1 MTGTGSAPAKTTSMA
16 SMTRESSPPEAPLCT
31 GRGGRAGVRG
41 QQQRDLVDALGPGL
55 RRGRLSMEK
64 DTRALFIASPASS
77 RPTSAAKPSAAARR
91 PAETCAAELVD
102 LGAGGV
108 AGGGQ
113 RLQRLVGDVEL
124 GQPAARRP
132 RPRRSTPATP
142 SPGSAYLR
150 TSAVIAARRSSTSA
164 SRPGSASRSAT

>member
-1 MTGTGSAPAKTTSMA
+1 M
-16 SMTRESSPPEAPLCT
+16 
-31 GRGGRAGVRG
+31 
-41 QQQRDLVDALGPGL
+41 
-55 RRGRLSMEK
+55 
-64 DTRALFIASPASS
+64 ALFMASPASS
-77 RPTSAAKPSAAARR
+77 APTSAAKPVGGGPAAGGHLRGQV
-91 PAETCAAELVD
+91 VD

-124 GQPAARRP
+124 GQPAAASSAQA
-132 RPRRSTPATP
+132 STPASP
-142 SPGSAYLR
+142 SPGPAYLR